1 MPFLISLNDFILFF
15 PGAGRKIEMLVDQVG
30 SYWQLC
36 SAQDNHVVE
45 TFGKMRLTAYSI
57 DDAICV

>member
-15 PGAGRKIEMLVDQVG
+15 PGAGRKIEMLVDQV
-30 SYWQLC
+30 
-36 SAQDNHVVE
+36 DNHVVE